1 MGKPYSLDL
10 RDRVVGRVRAGH
22 SRREAARQFGV
33 SASFSVKLSRRVAST
48 GSTAP
53 ARQGRPRGTGKLAP
67 HREQLIAWVEET
79 EDITMA
85 ELAAKLV
92 AATGVH
98 VHPSALS
105 RLLISAGFSVKKNA
119 AGKGMRTR

>member
-10 RDRVVGRVRAGH
+10 RDRVAGRVSAGR

-33 SASFSVKLSRRVAST
+33 SASFSVKLARRVALT

-53 ARQGRPRGTGKLAP
+53 ARQGRPSGTGKLAGQ
-67 HREQLIAWVEET
+67 RDRLVGWVEAEP
-79 EDITMA
+79 DITMA
-85 ELAAKLV
+85 ELAAKLEK
-92 AATGVH
+92 ATGIR

-105 RLLISAGFSVKKNA
+105 RLLISEGLSFKKNA
-119 AGKGMRTR
+119 DGQGMRTR

>member
-10 RDRVVGRVRAGH
+10 RERVVGRVRTGV

-33 SASFSVKLSRRVAST
+33 SASFSVKLSRRLAST
-48 GSTAP
+48 GSAAP
-53 ARQGRPRGTGKLAP
+53 ARQGRPLGTGKLAP
-67 HREQLIAWVEET
+67 YREQLIAWVEET

-85 ELAAKLV
+85 ELAAKLE
-92 AATGVH
+92 AETGVH